1 MAFMLVLAILA
12 GGAWF
17 ALTLASWI
25 EEGEKEG
32 IVNRGYV
39 GEDKP
44 NEGKTD
50 L

>member
-1 MAFMLVLAILA
+1 MEFILA
-12 GGAWF
+12 GAILLGGTWF

-32 IVNRGYV
+32 IVNTGYV
-39 GEDKP
+39 GEEAPD
-44 NEGKTD
+44 EGKDD

>member
-1 MAFMLVLAILA
+1 MEFILVLAILA
-12 GGAWF
+12 GGTWL
-17 ALTLASWI
+17 ALTFARWI
-25 EEGEKEG
+25 EEGEDAG

-44 NEGKTD
+44 DEGKDD

>member
-12 GGAWF
+12 GGTWF

-25 EEGEKEG
+25 EEGEDAG
-32 IVNRGYV
+32 IVDRGYV

-44 NEGKTD
+44 DEGKDD